1 MKIKCYANNYM
12 NIPEYMEIKL
22 KNNQS
27 VLINISDSETQ
38 DEEYFECSEAEILG
52 DAADEYD
59 SDTRFLDEEL
69 NIIVNDFD
77 CGLFWEK
84 VIFEDNE
91 GTVIY
96 TINDDEINISSQWN
110 NKIDSE
116 AVNKIDSEA
125 VNKDDSEAVNKDD
138 NLNNNKSE
146 IKQNINNNVFDLL
159 KEDEGYIEKGDIMI
173 INGQEYCSF
182 KKLAELSQSLSPDD
196 RIKIIKSIQK
206 TQNKQLNIK
215 NMEEDISR

>member
-12 NIPEYMEIKL
+12 TIPEYMEIKL

-116 AVNKIDSEA
+116 AVNK
-125 VNKDDSEAVNKDD
+125 DD

-146 IKQNINNNVFDLL
+146 IKQNINSNVFDLL

>member
-116 AVNKIDSEA
+116 AVNK
-125 VNKDDSEAVNKDD
+125 DD

-146 IKQNINNNVFDLL
+146 IKQNINSNVFDLL

-196 RIKIIKSIQK
+196 KIKIIKSIQK

>member
-1 MKIKCYANNYM
+1 M

-116 AVNKIDSEA
+116 AVNK
-125 VNKDDSEAVNKDD
+125 DD

-146 IKQNINNNVFDLL
+146 IKQNINSNVFDLL

>member
-116 AVNKIDSEA
+116 AVNK
-125 VNKDDSEAVNKDD
+125 DD

-159 KEDEGYIEKGDIMI
+159 KEDKGYIEKGDIMI